1 VFKKYECIMQDGPA
15 DCGIC
20 SLLMIVKYYGGD
32 VSKEYLRDLTN
43 TTKNGVTAFSLLET
57 GSKLGFEA
65 KGVQGSVND
74 IDSGILPCIAH
85 VVINDSYKHFVVIYK
100 IDYKK
105 KIITIADPAV
115 GIVNMKIE
123 DFVKISTDNYLLF
136 VPNKPIL
143 VTDRN
148 KVINNLI
155 IKFLRENKSKI
166 VSIVIFSLIYT
177 LINIITS
184 FNIQLIIEN
193 VIAFNNKNN
202 LYTITCI
209 MITLFI
215 FKGIIDFFRIELLNY
230 INHKMDYS
238 LIKSTFKHIV
248 SLPHLYYKNR
258 TTGEVVSR
266 INDLGDLR
274 EGFSRL
280 FMAIFIDI
288 VLLVFVLITLFSIS
302 VKLTFIALVVA
313 IIHIIIGFSFNHYL
327 NKMIKQVKENG
338 ARANSSMIEMI
349 KGNDT
354 IKGLNIERKANSVF
368 LSKYSNFLKGSYKYN
383 KIYNVEVLIKD
394 FINAVGMIALVFFG
408 ALLVIEG
415 NITIGEL
422 ITYNSLIV
430 YFIDPI
436 KNVFEFDLL
445 RRKMNIATRRLEELY
460 DVGEEELRINEMYTG
475 KKIKGFI
482 KVKDLNYSYNAKDSV
497 LANVN
502 IDIDKGEKVVLYGT
516 SGSGKSTLV
525 KLIMKYINAKRDQLF
540 IDGKD
545 INDYHIQ
552 DIRENISYV
561 SQNEMLLNDTL
572 YNNIVVAEEKLSYD
586 DFVKICRICKVDEIY
601 NRDIR
606 GANMLIEEDAANISG
621 GERQR
626 IILARALIR
635 NSSIYILDESLNQ
648 VDVVN
653 ERNIL
658 ENVFKAYNGK
668 TFIVIS
674 HRSHNEDVFDK
685 QIRITNGEEYV

>member
-1 VFKKYECIMQDGPA
+1 MFKKYECIMQDGPA
-15 DCGIC
+15 DCGVC
-20 SLLMIVKYYGGD
+20 SLLMIIRYYGGN
-32 VSKEYLRDLTN
+32 VSKEHLRDLTN

-57 GSKLGFEA
+57 GSKIGFDA

-74 IDSGILPCIAH
+74 IDSEILPCIAH
-85 VVINDSYKHFVVIYK
+85 VVVNDSYKHFVVIYK
-100 IDYKK
+100 IDHKK
-105 KIITIADPAV
+105 KIVTIADPAV

-123 DFVKISTDNYLLF
+123 DFIKISTDNYLLF

-143 VTDRN
+143 VTDKN
-148 KVINNLI
+148 KIINNLI
-155 IKFLRENKSKI
+155 IRFLKDNRSKI

-193 VIAFNNKNN
+193 VIAFNNKDN
-202 LYTITCI
+202 LYTITCVMVI
-209 MITLFI
+209 LFV

-230 INHKMDYS
+230 INHKMDYMM
-238 LIKSTFKHIV
+238 IKSTFKHILL
-248 SLPHLYYKNR
+248 LPHLYYKNR
-258 TTGEVVSR
+258 TTGEIVSR

-288 VLLVFVLITLFSIS
+288 ILLMFVLATLFSIS
-302 VKLTFIALVVA
+302 IKLTFIAL
-313 IIHIIIGFSFNHYL
+313 IIAVFHIIVGFSFNYFL
-327 NKMIKQVKENG
+327 NRVIKNVKENG
-338 ARANSSMIEMI
+338 AMANSFMIEAI

-354 IKGLNIERKANSVF
+354 IKGLNLEKKANSIF
-368 LSKYSNFLKGSYKYN
+368 LSKYSKFLKGSYNYN
-383 KIYNVEVLIKD
+383 KIYNMEMLVKD
-394 FINAVGMIALVFFG
+394 FINAIGMLALVFFG
-408 ALLVIEG
+408 TLFVIDG

-436 KNVFEFDLL
+436 KNLFEFDIL
-445 RRKMNIATRRLEELY
+445 RRKMNIAIGRIEELY
-460 DVGEEELRINEMYTG
+460 DVGEEDLRINEMYTG

-482 KVKDLNYSYNAKDSV
+482 KIKDLNYSYNTKDIV
-497 LANVN
+497 LENLN
-502 IDIDKGEKVVLYGT
+502 IDVDKGEKVVLYGS

-525 KLIMKYINAKRDQLF
+525 KLIMKYLNVERDKLF

-561 SQNEMLLNDTL
+561 SQNEMLLNDTI
-572 YNNIVVAEEKLSYD
+572 YNNIAISDEKLSYD
-586 DFVKICRICKVDEIY
+586 DFLKICRLCKVDEIY

-648 VDVVN
+648 VDIIS

-658 ENVFKAYNGK
+658 ENVFKAYKGK

-674 HRSHNEDVFDK
+674 HRFHNEDVFDR
-685 QIRITNGEEYV
+685 QIKITNGEQYV